1 MLAKILV
8 KACFRQI
15 TQHLINL
22 EAISKYQSAYRNFN
36 SVETVINRIYN
47 DLIISRATGSCTML
61 VMLNLTAAFDTVEH
75 SILLTDMKF

>member
-8 KACFRQI
+8 KACLRQI
-15 TQHLINL
+15 TQHLSNF
-22 EAISKYQSAYRNFN
+22 EAISKYQSAYRKFN
-36 SVETVINRIYN
+36 SVETFINRIYN
-47 DLIISRATGSCTML
+47 NLIISKATTML